1 MLTLKRATSGTGEE
15 GRMWMVPVMCYVSHK
30 KEYPLPYHLILRKAT
45 HIQSSLLLWTIC
57 CSVLWNF
64 PCFLPIN
71 FTIFFFFPP
80 ISISFSFK
88 KKYICKKNHFILQS
102 QLHYQDK
109 TGVIS

>member
-45 HIQSSLLLWTIC
+45 HIQSSLLPWTIC

-71 FTIFFFFPP
+71 FTIFFFFSPNINFIFIKEKIYMQKKSFYPP
-80 ISISFSFK
+80 VTTA
-88 KKYICKKNHFILQS
+88 LPR
-102 QLHYQDK
+102 
-109 TGVIS
+109 